1 MKRAI
6 IALFLALMTAGLS
19 APSHAQYLEDDRDET
34 RPYSDEDS
42 QILKGVSYLF
52 SPIGVAIEWT
62 VARPL
67 YYLSTKS
74 PLAPIIGAD
83 REGEGY
89 GYQGGPIVEA
99 PHSQY
104 SQIAPFTAPAA
115 GQPAAPPSTVDDGAR
130 QRAGPQPSSPAS
142 PPAGSSQPVLH

>member
-6 IALFLALMTAGLS
+6 IALFLALMMAGLAAS
-19 APSHAQYLEDDRDET
+19 SHAQYLEDDRDEA
-34 RPYSDEDS
+34 RPYSDDDS
-42 QILKGVSYLF
+42 QILKGVGYLF

-74 PLAPIIGAD
+74 PLAPIIGAARD
-83 REGEGY
+83 DEGY

-104 SQIAPFTAPAA
+104 SQIAPIAPFTAPAA
-115 GQPAAPPSTVDDGAR
+115 GQPAAPPTTAGDAAR
-130 QRAGPQPSSPAS
+130 QRAGPQPSAP
-142 PPAGSSQPVLH
+142 GSSQPVLH